1 MNIPKTADR
10 EGSGRVRFGGSVVRD
25 VELEP
30 GARVAGGA
38 YEILGVLGR
47 GGMATV
53 YSARRQADGQEVAF
67 KVLNARSAGRADV
80 EHRLHNERV
89 LAAQVGPH
97 PNIVAA
103 FDGGRLDE
111 QGGAPFVVTERVHGP
126 ELSFVIATERR
137 LEPMRAARIAL
148 DIADGLAALHAH
160 GIAHRDVKPDNI
172 LVVRDAAGAGVVV
185 RRDAGGGVGPTEHA
199 RLIDFGI
206 ATHIAGPN
214 DDAQRGTLVGARP
227 GTPMYMSPEQS
238 MGAPATAAFDVYGLG
253 VTLYEMLTGVTPFAG
268 VADAELLEF
277 KVHRHAAMGLLE
289 ARSDLPVV
297 LAPLVKGCLAPL
309 ASDRLGLAALR
320 TGLRAV
326 LGLRR
331 ADPER
336 AVEVTELSPRA
347 GAIDVEVAERGAA
360 LAARGDVV
368 RGDVVR
374 GDVGIEAAG
383 EPDVEATQCYDRAAL
398 LEAAA
403 ALQAA
408 NVAAT
413 PANVAETPA
422 PGGPTRAELL
432 LQIHAP
438 DPGERAHDSV
448 EDRGS
453 RGVMVREPVSG
464 RRIAAGLA
472 VVAASALGLWLWMG
486 RDAAPDPSQDAGG
499 VAAARVVRT
508 SEAGDDAKQAVVPV
522 PPPAAAP
529 EPGGTTGNDAMA
541 EIGFEVGPGFWE
553 EHPNGIEVE
562 LAPETPGGPPLR
574 VLLLPPLVEGD
585 PPRVQRIAIEAGGD
599 PSPVSVAE
607 PVKPTPRKPVVPKP
621 VAPVKPEVPAKPE
634 VPKPTPAK
642 PTPAAP
648 AIDPSATPE
657 CEATRA
663 KAQAE
668 LKAHDW
674 SGVVEATRDASCW
687 SSALERARMR
697 VRAFANLGRLQ
708 ECVDVGAK
716 SSDEMVRRQA
726 EACRKQIEMKTEQP

>member
-53 YSARRQADGQEVAF
+53 YSARRQADGLEVAF
-67 KVLNARSAGRADV
+67 KVLNARSAARADV

-97 PNIVAA
+97 PSIVAA

-137 LEPMRAARIAL
+137 LDPMRAARIAL

-172 LVVRDAAGAGVVV
+172 LVVRDSAGAGVVV
-185 RRDAGGGVGPTEHA
+185 RRDAGGGAGATEHA

-214 DDAQRGTLVGARP
+214 GDEQRGTLVGARP

-309 ASDRLGLAALR
+309 ASDRLGLTALR

-347 GAIDVEVAERGAA
+347 GAIEVEVAERGAA
-360 LAARGDVV
+360 LAARDVV
-368 RGDVVR
+368 RGDVEIES
-374 GDVGIEAAG
+374 DPPAVGET
-383 EPDVEATQCYDRAAL
+383 DVEATQCYDRGAL

-413 PANVAETPA
+413 PAHVAETPA

-448 EDRGS
+448 EDRG
-453 RGVMVREPVSG
+453 RGGVIVREPASG

-472 VVAASALGLWLWMG
+472 VVAAGAFGLWLWMG
-486 RDAAPDPSQDAGG
+486 RDAAPDPSPDAGG
-499 VAAARVVRT
+499 VAAARVVGT

-522 PPPAAAP
+522 PAPAAAP
-529 EPGGTTGNDAMA
+529 EQGETTGDDAMA

-562 LAPETPGGPPLR
+562 LEPETPGGPPLR

-585 PPRVQRIAIEAGGD
+585 PPRVQRIAIEDGGD

-607 PVKPTPRKPVVPKP
+607 PVKPTPRKPLVPKP
-621 VAPVKPEVPAKPE
+621 VAPLVPVKPEVPAKPD
-634 VPKPTPAK
+634 VPKPVPAK
-642 PTPAAP
+642 PSPAAP

-663 KAQAE
+663 KA
-668 LKAHDW
+668 KAAFKSYEW
-674 SGVVEATRDASCW
+674 SAVLTATRDASCW
-687 SSALERARMR
+687 PNASERARMR
-697 VRAFANLGRLQ
+697 VHAFGNTRRWA
-708 ECVDVGAK
+708 ECVAAA
-716 SSDEMVRRQA
+716 SDTGDPQVRRA
-726 EACRKQIEMKTEQP
+726 ADGCKKKLENP